1 MKIQE
6 SIANLFDYGLS
17 IALIVGSSIV
27 VFVLSH
33 IYFDRYDLTE
43 KQQAGFSFLTVII
56 VILLIWR

>member
-1 MKIQE
+1 M
-6 SIANLFDYGLS
+6 IANFFVFGVS
-17 IALIVGSSIV
+17 FALIVGSSIV

-43 KQQAGFSFLTVII
+43 KQQAGFSLLSVII

>member
-1 MKIQE
+1 M
-6 SIANLFDYGLS
+6 FVFGLS
-17 IALIVGSSIV
+17 FALIVGCGIF
-27 VFVLSH
+27 VFALAH

>member
-6 SIANLFDYGLS
+6 SIANLFVFGLS
-17 IALIVGSSIV
+17 IALILGSSII
-27 VFVLSH
+27 VFVLAH
-33 IYFDRYDLTE
+33 IFFDRYDLTE

>member
-6 SIANLFDYGLS
+6 SIANLFVFGLS

>member
-6 SIANLFDYGLS
+6 SIANLFVFGLS
-17 IALIVGSSIV
+17 IALILGSSII
-27 VFVLSH
+27 VFVLAH